1 MRRMPI
7 AMLEEVQ
14 PDPIPQAMHVLL
26 SEVLQK
32 VPVRSSG
39 VLWEQSRVPL
49 LQQLEDQGR
58 RPQVPLKWRDYPILF
73 LFPQYYCITT
83 TNYYM
88 GLFC

>member
-32 VPVRSSG
+32 VPVRASG
-39 VLWEQSRVPL
+39 VLREQSRVPL

-58 RPQVPLKWRDYPILF
+58 RPQVPLKWKRLSDYPIIF
-73 LFPQYYCITT
+73 LAIPPLLLHYY
-83 TNYYM
+83 
-88 GLFC
+88 